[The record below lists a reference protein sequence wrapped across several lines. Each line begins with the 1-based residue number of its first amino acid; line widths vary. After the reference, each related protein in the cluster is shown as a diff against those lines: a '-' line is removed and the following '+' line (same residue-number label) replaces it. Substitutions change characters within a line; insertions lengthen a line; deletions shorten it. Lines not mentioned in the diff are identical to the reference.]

1 MIEKLTKNRSN
12 QRTFVY
18 TGVVIWLLVINIWLF
33 YTYHSRNS
41 DLRYLS
47 KSSIYDQYDPAN
59 VQPPQLPQ
67 LLDKHP
73 SAKTFKDD
81 ITVKLLQKQQLKE
94 KDIRKIDAH
103 ATIYN
108 KIFANHEID
117 SIFGNLNFQQ
127 RCDLF
132 FQNLFIDDKNW
143 IFRVNEK
150 IELENKHEFKF
161 NDWRKNHLEDYK
173 KDFAEKNNKNKD
185 EVEKTP
191 EFETF
196 IRKGY
201 EDFWNRTITY
211 EQKIVDHVSILR
223 IFNKCYLTSD
233 NSTQIK
239 RTEEFIQKQ
248 HKLIHG
254 INLASKSGKGVP
266 SFSYTKQENLI
277 NFKSIKHSA
286 FEHRVYPWLSF
297 EYPIYERFTGEVFYK
312 PPQMSKFVKDE
323 LQKTSKSYKDSEQ
336 MDFFLNRFKNK
347 CNGKGIV
354 LSIGDDHVD
363 DTVRLIHL
371 LRALNNKLPI
381 QIVYYDDILEET
393 KKKIVT
399 AGREVIA
406 TLPKSFDKVAHHF
419 PPDYL
424 KNEKGLPEQEIWF
437 VNTYNVIHS
446 DYKDKFK
453 RFANKFLATFFN
465 SFEEIMLIDAD
476 TVMMQTPEYF
486 FNLLGYKRSGTYF
499 YKDRTTF
506 ETRPMS
512 DAVFFK
518 KIGPSVIDSIMFD
531 IPIMTKYT
539 LDTDFFKGLFHYQ
552 ESGLVMLNRKI
563 HFNALLMMFQL
574 NFYEPVTK
582 RSHGD
587 KELFWLAMAISGEEN
602 YVFDENYAAAI
613 GVTTPASDR
622 PKVDGHT
629 PRESVE
635 LCSPHPGHVSSEDN
649 ALVWINSGFLYCS
662 KSPQL
667 DFEKEAEHKDRL
679 KWLHTAEEFKAF
691 YTSPLRIQS
700 AIIPPMDLHNWAIN
714 NDDEPSRGWFMD
726 SRYCSGYMWCA
737 YLSIG
742 GTTKTGENN
751 KRVGRVIDFSVREQ
765 EMFQYY
771 GDIWVGLE

>member
-201 EDFWNRTITY
+201 EDFWNRTMTY

-277 NFKSIKHSA
+277 NLDRKS
-286 FEHRVYPWLSF
+286 V
-297 EYPIYERFTGEVFYK
+297 V
-312 PPQMSKFVKDE
+312 
-323 LQKTSKSYKDSEQ
+323 
-336 MDFFLNRFKNK
+336 
-347 CNGKGIV
+347 
-354 LSIGDDHVD
+354 
-363 DTVRLIHL
+363 
-371 LRALNNKLPI
+371 
-381 QIVYYDDILEET
+381 
-393 KKKIVT
+393 
-399 AGREVIA
+399 
-406 TLPKSFDKVAHHF
+406 
-419 PPDYL
+419 
-424 KNEKGLPEQEIWF
+424 
-437 VNTYNVIHS
+437 
-446 DYKDKFK
+446 
-453 RFANKFLATFFN
+453 
-465 SFEEIMLIDAD
+465 
-476 TVMMQTPEYF
+476 
-486 FNLLGYKRSGTYF
+486 
-499 YKDRTTF
+499 
-506 ETRPMS
+506 
-512 DAVFFK
+512 
-518 KIGPSVIDSIMFD
+518 
-531 IPIMTKYT
+531 
-539 LDTDFFKGLFHYQ
+539 
-552 ESGLVMLNRKI
+552 
-563 HFNALLMMFQL
+563 
-574 NFYEPVTK
+574 
-582 RSHGD
+582 
-587 KELFWLAMAISGEEN
+587 
-602 YVFDENYAAAI
+602 
-613 GVTTPASDR
+613 
-622 PKVDGHT
+622 
-629 PRESVE
+629 
-635 LCSPHPGHVSSEDN
+635 
-649 ALVWINSGFLYCS
+649 
-662 KSPQL
+662 
-667 DFEKEAEHKDRL
+667 
-679 KWLHTAEEFKAF
+679 
-691 YTSPLRIQS
+691 
-700 AIIPPMDLHNWAIN
+700 
-714 NDDEPSRGWFMD
+714 
-726 SRYCSGYMWCA
+726 
-737 YLSIG
+737 
-742 GTTKTGENN
+742 
-751 KRVGRVIDFSVREQ
+751 
-765 EMFQYY
+765 
-771 GDIWVGLE
+771 